1 MAAYF
6 FFTAGGLFVGGE
18 TGLLAGSLTAG
29 RMVTRD
35 QEARDRIDKA
45 FRNFKAEALRREA
58 DKLDGGQSVLDK
70 MLG

>member
-18 TGLLAGSLTAG
+18 TGLLMGSLTAG
-29 RMVTRD
+29 RMVTKD

-45 FRNFKAEALRREA
+45 FRNFKAEALRKEA